1 MNKYLLDFPFY
12 TKDPD
17 TKSALDS
24 EILRLVHDYGTP
36 FYLFHEKDFCEN
48 FQSLCDSFRAVYDNY
63 IPSYSYKTNY
73 TPYICNLVKQMGGYA
88 EVVSD
93 MEYTLAKRLGYPDSQ
108 IIYNGPCKGR
118 CMEEHILNGG
128 ISNIDSEDEALR
140 VVEISRIHSNKII
153 RVGIRVN
160 MDIGA
165 GYISRFGL

>member
-1 MNKYLLDFPFY
+1 
-12 TKDPD
+12 
-17 TKSALDS
+17 
-24 EILRLVHDYGTP
+24 
-36 FYLFHEKDFCEN
+36 
-48 FQSLCDSFRAVYDNY
+48 
-63 IPSYSYKTNY
+63 
-73 TPYICNLVKQMGGYA
+73 
-88 EVVSD
+88 

-140 VVEISRIHSNKII
+140 VIEISRIHSNKII

-165 GYISRFGL
+165 GYISRFGLEKTVNLSDVRLII

>member
-93 MEYTLAKRLGYPDSQ
+93 MEYTLAKDWAIRTVRLFITDLV
-108 IIYNGPCKGR
+108 K
-118 CMEEHILNGG
+118 
-128 ISNIDSEDEALR
+128 A
-140 VVEISRIHSNKII
+140 VVWRSIFL
-153 RVGIRVN
+153 
-160 MDIGA
+160 MGA
-165 GYISRFGL
+165 YLI